1 LSAHTA
7 IGLKAK
13 TRGRMTSVM
22 IALYPL
28 TAPYST
34 QPPHAEDSH
43 QRSEY

>member
-7 IGLKAK
+7 IGPKAK
-13 TRGRMTSVM
+13 TRGRMTNVK

-28 TAPYST
+28 AAPQST